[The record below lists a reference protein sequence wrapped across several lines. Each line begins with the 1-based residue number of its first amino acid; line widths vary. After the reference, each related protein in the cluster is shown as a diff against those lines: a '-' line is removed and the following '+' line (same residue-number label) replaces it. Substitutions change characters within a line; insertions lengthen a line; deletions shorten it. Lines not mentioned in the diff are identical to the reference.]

1 MLASLLFAAVIEG
14 VCRLLRVALG
24 AGRHRALSLLR
35 HIFFSLLLPRR
46 FCNLEMLHI
55 KLPLGEHV
63 NAHVHADISTLG
75 ILVERRTLHP
85 IGLFLNPGSRNP
97 LSKPARSLC
106 DGRSRSTAVPTL
118 AHVCRRRTVC
128 LLRALKVHS
137 TLLRYPHGPFH
148 NRKKLPWNCSATAS
162 S

>member
-1 MLASLLFAAVIEG
+1 MSGACLPAFCSGHRRRLWASPRCTR
-14 VCRLLRVALG
+14 CRSASRPFPSTT
-24 AGRHRALSLLR
+24 H
-35 HIFFSLLLPRR
+35 LLLSSLAAQILQSGDAAYKTAPRGAR
-46 FCNLEMLHI
+46 
-55 KLPLGEHV
+55 

-85 IGLFLNPGSRNP
+85 ICLLLNPGSRNP

-148 NRKKLPWNCSATAS
+148 NQN
-162 S
+162 